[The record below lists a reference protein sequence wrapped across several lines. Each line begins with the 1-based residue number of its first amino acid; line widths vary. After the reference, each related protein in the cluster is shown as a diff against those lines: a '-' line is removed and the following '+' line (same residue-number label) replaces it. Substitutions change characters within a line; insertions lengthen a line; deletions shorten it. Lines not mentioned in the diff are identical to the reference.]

1 MCLIVIKCRK
11 LTGMPSV
18 NLKVKAYNQEIFFFV
33 FFLKISPY
41 LLHLIYF
48 FHISIW
54 YSQYLFFFLLFQHPK
69 TMKNVYFGNG
79 CAPESGRV
87 LYDAE
92 YIRSMDTS
100 LWPPILDNQHTVH
113 TAEILYGM
121 KQLWLGFLRNF
132 LSVNLDLLPDNCIL
146 PRWLNF
152 YLDTWVLPHFS

>member
-18 NLKVKAYNQEIFFFV
+18 NLKVKAYNQEIFFL
-33 FFLKISPY
+33 FFFKDITLFIAFD
-41 LLHLIYF
+41 IF
-48 FHISIW
+48 FFIFLYDTAST
-54 YSQYLFFFLLFQHPK
+54 YFFFLLFQHPK

-132 LSVNLDLLPDNCIL
+132 LSLNLDLLPDNCIL